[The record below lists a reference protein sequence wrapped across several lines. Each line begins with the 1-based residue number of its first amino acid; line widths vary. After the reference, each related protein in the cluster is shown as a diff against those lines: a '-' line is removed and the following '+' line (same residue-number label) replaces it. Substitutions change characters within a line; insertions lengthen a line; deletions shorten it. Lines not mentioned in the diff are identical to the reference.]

1 MDSLK
6 QVVIITP
13 CYNEN
18 ITIIKFLAELEETLS
33 HLPYYFNVVVVDD
46 CSNDNTVSLL
56 KKFRFKSFRFN
67 LTILMLKYNVGHQR
81 AIYQGLLYSRD
92 LDAEHFIV
100 MDSDGEDDP
109 TAIIDLIDL
118 RNYEI
123 VNVVRGRR
131 QESFTFQF
139 FYIVY
144 KLIFRV
150 ITGKNMNFGNYCM
163 ISKNVLENS
172 VMTSFLHFAAY
183 LSKQKKTSAHVVYS
197 RRKRL
202 DGSSK
207 MNLSSLVHHAFRSF
221 IEYADEFLMV
231 FLKLFMFIATVF
243 FSLILYVVYVK
254 IFTDKAIL
262 GWASTLSVG
271 LFSLCLMCL
280 GFFIMGILLLNI
292 LSRNN
297 QLNQTIY
304 SKFENKVLDQA

>member
-1 MDSLK
+1 MNTLK

-18 ITIIKFLAELEETLS
+18 IAIVKFLTELEETLA
-33 HLPYYFNVVVVDD
+33 HLPYYFHVVVVED
-46 CSNDNTVSLL
+46 CSTDNTASMLQ
-56 KKFRFKSFRFN
+56 KFSFRSFNFN

-81 AIYQGLLYSRD
+81 AIYQGLLYARD

-109 TAIIDLIDL
+109 AAIKELLGL
-118 RNYEI
+118 RNFEI

-131 QESFTFQF
+131 RESFTFQF

-144 KLIFRV
+144 KMIFKA

-163 ISKNVLENS
+163 ISKNVLENC
-172 VMTSFLHFAAY
+172 VMTSFLHFAAH
-183 LSKQKKTSAHVVYS
+183 LSKQKKIAATVVYN

-202 DGSSK
+202 DGNSK
-207 MNLSSLVHHAFRSF
+207 MNLASLVHHAFRSF

-231 FLKLFMFIATVF
+231 FLKLSMVFAAVF

-271 LFSLCLMCL
+271 LFSMCLMCI

-304 SKFENKVLDQA
+304 TKVENQIFNKA